1 MIQSLPVRNAPRS
14 LMAYWTMVSRATATA
29 TACHVTKRQKSI
41 VDEAVN
47 FSLVSDA
54 QLGTRQCLDEVTVV
68 AIGASVTRS
77 YVVRGWSRSYMKSG
91 SCVKAT

>member
-1 MIQSLPVRNAPRS
+1 MKQ
-14 LMAYWTMVSRATATA
+14 
-29 TACHVTKRQKSI
+29 H
-41 VDEAVN
+41 N

-54 QLGTRQCLDEVTVV
+54 QLGSRQCVDEVTVV
-68 AIGASVTRS
+68 AMGAASVTRS